1 MLERLYAWFREY
13 PLAPMELRQLAEL
26 CSADTPTLNWNII
39 YLEKKGWVELIHAA
53 DCPPFIACAA
63 SLTGAG
69 IDLVENRTRF
79 EERFPYADSDNT
91 RKDHHE
97 H

>member
-13 PLAPMELRQLAEL
+13 PLAPMELRQLADL
-26 CSADTPTLNWNII
+26 CSTDAPTLNWNII
-39 YLEKKGWVELIHAA
+39 YLEKKGWVELIHAT

-69 IDLVENRTRF
+69 IDLVEYRTWF
-79 EERFPYADSDNT
+79 EGGFPYADSGDN
-91 RKDHHE
+91 RKDHYDD
-97 H
+97 